1 MPRLADPR
9 KQRFERF
16 SKSGL
21 AVVRFCEREGVSVAS
36 FYHWRKKLKSARQHR
51 RGADG
56 HPRRSADLAGHGGIF
71 RQVAVVPAGPGFVPA
86 MPAICI
92 EFPCGTR
99 IELGG
104 GDLDVLR
111 TVIGEVVRA
120 DCGPE
125 GVMPVL
131 GRSMMRADRARGVG
145 VASC

>member
-9 KQRFERF
+9 KLAAWRQRFERF

-21 AVVRFCEREGVSVAS
+21 AVVPFCEREGVSTAS
-36 FYHWRKKLKSARQHR
+36 FYHWRKKLKPARQHR
-51 RGADG
+51 RRTDG
-56 HPRRSADLAGHGGIF
+56 HPRRSAGLAGHGGIF
-71 RQVAVVPAGPGFVPA
+71 RQVATVPAGSGFVPA

-92 EFPCGTR
+92 QLPCGTR

-111 TVIGEVVRA
+111 TVIGEVARA
-120 DCGPE
+120 
-125 GVMPVL
+125 
-131 GRSMMRADRARGVG
+131 GRSDEVR